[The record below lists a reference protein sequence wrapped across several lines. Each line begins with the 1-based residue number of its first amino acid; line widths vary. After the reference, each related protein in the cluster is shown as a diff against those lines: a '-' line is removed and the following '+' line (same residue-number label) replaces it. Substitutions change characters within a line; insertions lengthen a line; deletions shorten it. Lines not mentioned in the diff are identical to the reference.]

1 MTTAPSIADIEAIE
15 RATIAAVSPEASE
28 ELDGWLLPFDGG
40 TVKRAKSAVPLH
52 RSAVDSGTLDRI
64 EDRYDSRQVAP
75 ALRLADADCFESL
88 RAELERRHYM
98 GDNPTCVQ
106 IGTAR
111 QMRQVAAAGT
121 GAGASALADVDR
133 APDDAWAAL
142 FLGEGFDPVDGAHR
156 VRALARAKGSLY
168 ASVRENGRTVA
179 AGAMAFGHG
188 WASVHGMRTDKAH
201 RGRGLAGRVLAGLAQ
216 AALTKG
222 FERVFLQVDAQNH
235 PALSLYRRAG
245 FQTHWQYRYW
255 QRQQWPR

>member
-1 MTTAPSIADIEAIE
+1 MSAAQDTAHIESVEAIE

-52 RSAVDSGTLDRI
+52 RSAVDPGTIDRI
-64 EDRYDSRQVAP
+64 EDRYDSRQVVP
-75 ALRLADADCFESL
+75 ALRLADAECFDSL
-88 RAELERRHYM
+88 RAELERRHYVQ
-98 GDNPTCVQ
+98 DSPTCVQ
-106 IGTAR
+106 VGTVR
-111 QMRQVAAAGT
+111 QMRQITAG
-121 GAGASALADVDR
+121 GGALADVDR
-133 APDDAWAAL
+133 KPDDAWAAL

-156 VRALARAKGSLY
+156 VRSLARAKGSLY

-216 AALTKG
+216 AALTHG

-245 FQTHWQYRYW
+245 FATQWQYRYW
-255 QRQQWPR
+255 QRQQWPK

>member
-1 MTTAPSIADIEAIE
+1 MSSSSTAPSIADIEAIE

-40 TVKRAKSAVPLH
+40 TVKRAKSAVPLP
-52 RSAVDSGTLDRI
+52 RSAVDPATLDRI
-64 EDRYDSRQVAP
+64 EDRYDSRQVVP
-75 ALRLADADCFESL
+75 ALRLADAECFSDL
-88 RAELERRHYM
+88 RVELERRHYVE
-98 GDNPTCVQ
+98 DNPTCVQ

-111 QMRQVAAAGT
+111 QMRQAAAG
-121 GAGASALADVDR
+121 GGALADVDR

-142 FLGEGFDPVDGAHR
+142 FLGEGFDPVDGTHR
-156 VRALARAKGSLY
+156 VRSLARAKGSLY

-216 AALTKG
+216 AALTRG

-235 PALSLYRRAG
+235 SALSLYRRAG
-245 FQTHWQYRYW
+245 FETHWQYRYW
-255 QRQQWPR
+255 QRQQWPK